1 MQLSYSQE
9 LYKRITITNPNFR
22 SLQNLSNQGIDLTC
36 GAIQTSE
43 GLQLEL
49 SEHELQNVSNLGV
62 PYRVLVDDLTKY
74 YADRAQKN
82 LPHAK
87 QELQSQKYSTA
98 KAGFGKSSV
107 SNILFDNLGQY
118 NGCDEINWS
127 TPTN

>member
-1 MQLSYSQE
+1 M
-9 LYKRITITNPNFR
+9 R
-22 SLQNLSNQGIDLTC
+22 LSNQGIDLTC

-82 LPHAK
+82 LPRAK